1 MAGGAAALAVADW
14 AKADPLC
21 ASENKMALTIAAD
34 FSNQA
39 TLQFTSLASAAI
51 PPPCVVILLRAQSKQ
66 WTEHNATGVFRRRK
80 RCSLDTSG
88 FRPQRGKESFVP
100 IASLGNDLRRINRL

>member
-21 ASENKMALTIAAD
+21 ASENKIALTIAAD

-51 PPPCVVILLRAQSKQ
+51 PPPCIVILLRAQSKQ
-66 WTEHNATGVFRRRK
+66 WTEHNATGVFRSRTLIVGHFGVSPAERK
-80 RCSLDTSG
+80 NLLSR
-88 FRPQRGKESFVP
+88 
-100 IASLGNDLRRINRL
+100 